1 MGEALFL
8 PFGKIQMMSKTK
20 FYLVLLLAA
29 AALFTSSS
37 CKKAD
42 TTLPAID
49 IMVVSEWAYRNDTL
63 IKADTARREMNAVVQ
78 AGIITGLYKARNNNY
93 WNGWSYDWD
102 ILRQVNQSLFSDPKS
117 SNNLFKYFLVF
128 KEIPGTDPTVCNI
141 TIEIHRGAPYNKNSV
156 ALHAVTGNAQEGEPG
171 NVTGDII
178 QGHYQ
183 CCYEAARRAAIAL
196 AEAGLLKE

>member
-1 MGEALFL
+1 
-8 PFGKIQMMSKTK
+8 MSNTK
-20 FYLVLLLAA
+20 FYLVLFLAA

-63 IKADTARREMNAVVQ
+63 IKADTAKRELNAVIH
-78 AGIITGLYKARNNNY
+78 AGIISGLYKARSDNY
-93 WNGWSYDWD
+93 WNGWAYDWD
-102 ILRQVNQSLFSDPKS
+102 LLRQVNQSLFSDPKRS
-117 SNNLFKYFLVF
+117 VNLFKYFLVF
-128 KEIPGTDPTVCNI
+128 TEIPGTDPTICTVR
-141 TIEIHRGAPYNKNSV
+141 IEIHRGVPYNKNSV
-156 ALHAVTGNAQEGEPG
+156 AIQAVTGIAQEGEPAS
-171 NVTGDII
+171 VTGDII

-183 CCYEAARRAAIAL
+183 CCYEAAKRAAAAL